1 MNTEQPKESDGAC
14 GQLYHR
20 LIWSEE
26 VKTVKITARD
36 QRVAAEILTQFM
48 FTKDM
53 EDVMK
58 VWKEVHEHY
67 GLCDDPFTG
76 TPCTPE
82 EYCRNRVEYEKQ
94 AMIEK
99 YGHCDGYEGR

>member
-1 MNTEQPKESDGAC
+1 MEK
-14 GQLYHR
+14 
-20 LIWSEE
+20 
-26 VKTVKITARD
+26 VKITARD
-36 QRVAAEILTQFM
+36 QRVAAETLTRFM

-53 EDVMK
+53 EDVMN

-82 EYCRNRVEYEKQ
+82 EYCRNQVEYEKQ
-94 AMIEK
+94 VMIEK
-99 YGHCDGYEGR
+99 YDHCDGYEGR